1 MQHCVCGIDRRPD
14 HLHKYRLCS
23 LWWKMCLYTVSE
35 STGLTEKHETSR
47 IQKSNIHCIKDG
59 DEQYEENT
67 DQWKLSEIQH
77 VPLFCH
83 FFSPPTNF
91 FSGSWG
97 GGRLSQHALG
107 ERQGNHYRL
116 SDIQCRP
123 SFIAP
128 GNLESPVHLTVGGN
142 RHSRSR
148 N

>member
-1 MQHCVCGIDRRPD
+1 MALTG
-14 HLHKYRLCS
+14 
-23 LWWKMCLYTVSE
+23 
-35 STGLTEKHETSR
+35 GLTIYINIDCALCGGKCAYTLCLNPQDLQRNMKRAEYR
-47 IQKSNIHCIKDG
+47 KSNIHSIKDG
-59 DEQYEENT
+59 DEQHEENT

-142 RHSRSR
+142 RHSQGR